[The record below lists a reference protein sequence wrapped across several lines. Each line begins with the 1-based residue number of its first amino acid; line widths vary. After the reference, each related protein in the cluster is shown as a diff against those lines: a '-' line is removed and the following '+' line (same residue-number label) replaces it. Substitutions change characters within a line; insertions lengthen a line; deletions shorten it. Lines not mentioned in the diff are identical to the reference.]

1 MGRII
6 DLDERRNRP
15 PNNLVSSRPMEFRRA
30 MWDNSE
36 FVMMLRPL
44 SEELER
50 RRAEN
55 YREGRTGVPS
65 LPPHHVLR
73 GGMSHT
79 VRGLYLHRESEGA
92 MREVY
97 YLAGLVDCMIN
108 QVSPLLRTD
117 LIRDLYRKVLELKQT
132 LNVSWFGPMD
142 QVLFP
147 LDSQFYNF
155 AEYRESLRRAR
166 SLKELYTAIQDGVG
180 DMFSILCA
188 EYVFYTPGRGR
199 DPRDHE

>member
-1 MGRII
+1 MGRVI
-6 DLDERRNRP
+6 DLEERRNRP
-15 PNNLVSSRPMEFRRA
+15 PDNLISSKPMEFRRA

-36 FVMMLRPL
+36 FIMMLRPF
-44 SEELER
+44 SEGLER
-50 RRAEN
+50 RRAIN
-55 YREGRTGVPS
+55 FREGRAGVSS

-79 VRGLYLHRESEGA
+79 VRGLYLNRESESA
-92 MREVY
+92 MKEVY

-117 LIRDLYRKVLELKQT
+117 LIRDLYRKVLELKQA
-132 LNVSWFGPMD
+132 LNVSWLGPID

-147 LDSQFYNF
+147 VDSQFYNF
-155 AEYRESLRRAR
+155 AEYRESLRRAQ
-166 SLKELYTAIQDGVG
+166 SLKELYEAIQEGVG

-188 EYVFYTPGRGR
+188 NYVFYTPGRGEGPNR
-199 DPRDHE
+199 R